1 MLYSQVHNA
10 ANSNQKEKY
19 EADLK
24 KEIKKLQVTSES
36 VVNGASFHSVS
47 SRFLNALT
55 VGAETKFT
63 GRAFHKFT
71 TRCVKKCLRTSSL
84 DRPFSSLSW

>member
-1 MLYSQVHNA
+1 MLGA
-10 ANSNQKEKY
+10 FG
-19 EADLK
+19 
-24 KEIKKLQVTSES
+24 S

-47 SRFLNALT
+47 SPFLNALT